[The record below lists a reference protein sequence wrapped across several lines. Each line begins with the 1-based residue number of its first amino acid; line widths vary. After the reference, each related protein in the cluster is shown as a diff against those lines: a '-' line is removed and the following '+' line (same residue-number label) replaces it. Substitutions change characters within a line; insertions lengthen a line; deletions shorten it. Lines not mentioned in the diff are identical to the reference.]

1 MLRKIIHHLGKA
13 RALGGA
19 DPFHSKAVPGHAQIV
34 EHAQEQR
41 HAAPGE
47 VIARGVMAV
56 AGVAAA
62 EDHAVG
68 SALEGTE
75 DEHRVHTAGA
85 GNADDL
91 YIRGVLK
98 PVRSGEI
105 GTGVGAPV
113 ATERDDLRLEFVF
126 IHRHIASTSA
136 RICLLEK
143 PERSIAPDGQATV
156 QAPQP

>member
-47 VIARGVMAV
+47 VIARGVMTV

-62 EDHAVG
+62 EDDTIGAT
-68 SALEGTE
+68 SEGPQ
-75 DEHRVHTAGA
+75 DEQGINPAGA
-85 GNADDL
+85 GNLDDF
-91 YIRGVLK
+91 YVGRIIFAG
-98 PVRSGEI
+98 RSGA
-105 GTGVGAPV
+105 VGAGV
-113 ATERDDLRLEFVF
+113 AAPITAKGHDFRFVG
-126 IHRHIASTSA
+126 AV
-136 RICLLEK
+136 C
-143 PERSIAPDGQATV
+143 
-156 QAPQP
+156 